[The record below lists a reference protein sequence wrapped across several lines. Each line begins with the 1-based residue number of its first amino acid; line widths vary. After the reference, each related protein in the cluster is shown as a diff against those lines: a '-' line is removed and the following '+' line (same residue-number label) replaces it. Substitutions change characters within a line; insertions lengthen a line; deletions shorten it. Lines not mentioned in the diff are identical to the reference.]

1 MSELRQMLA
10 DSVTRLFGDAAHKR
24 AEGYDAALWQQVE
37 TLGLPLLLVGE
48 EQGGVGG
55 GWEDALAV
63 LQPAGQHAIALPVA
77 EHMLAARLLAG
88 ARLEGGDGILVAV
101 AGSGKLD
108 GTGSAWRY
116 SGRLPGVPWGRQ
128 AQALATTVEHDGATW
143 VVLLPRA
150 AASLRESRNLAGEPR
165 DDLEFSDCP
174 VRAAR
179 SDAPEARRLADYAV
193 LLRLAQTVGAL
204 EAALLLS
211 IDYARERKQFGR
223 AIGQFQAVQQQLAL
237 AGAETAAVACAVRA
251 AFRAA
256 SAGDTSFQVAAAKL
270 RANLATGLVTATA
283 HQVHAAIGFTR
294 EHGLR
299 HHTQRLMSWRS
310 EGGND
315 RHWSERLGAAVAAR
329 GAGHF
334 WSDLTARDDDAALA
348 P

>member
-1 MSELRQMLA
+1 MLA
-10 DSVTRLFGDAAHKR
+10 DSVGRLFGDAAQR
-24 AEGYDAALWQQVE
+24 RSESLDSGLWQQVE
-37 TLGLPLLLVGE
+37 ALGLPLLLVGE
-48 EQGGVGG
+48 DHGGVGG

-88 ARLEGGDGILVAV
+88 AGLESGGGILVAA
-101 AGSGKLD
+101 AGEGRL
-108 GTGSAWRY
+108 TGPGGSRRY
-116 SGRLPGVPWGRQ
+116 SGSLHGVPWGRH
-128 AQALATTVEHDGATW
+128 AGAVVITVSVEGASQ

-150 AASLRESRNLAGEPR
+150 AAVVREAANLAGEPR
-165 DDLEFSDCP
+165 DELRFDGC
-174 VRAAR
+174 AALAAPCE
-179 SDAPEARRLADYAV
+179 APEAAQLSDYLA

-204 EAALLLS
+204 EAALLLT

-256 SAGDTSFQVAAAKL
+256 AAGEAGFQITAARL
-270 RANLATGLVTATA
+270 RANLAIGLVTATA

-294 EHGLR
+294 EHSLR
-299 HHTQRLMSWRS
+299 HYTQRLLSWRS

-315 RHWSERLGAAVAAR
+315 RYWSERLGAAVAAR
-329 GAGHF
+329 GAELF
-334 WSDLTARDDDAALA
+334 WSDLTARDDTAALA